1 MREKWTYIPVMFL
14 LTILT
19 SAYPICLVES
29 QRDEARKDGVQR
41 GGQVEEIQS
50 ERNELRNSVVTLQA
64 SIKRLESDREDVIKC
79 LEEAR
84 KRIAGKSC
92 STYNRS
98 ITS

>member
-1 MREKWTYIPVMFL
+1 MLL

>member
-1 MREKWTYIPVMFL
+1 MYLF
-14 LTILT
+14 
-19 SAYPICLVES
+19 SVES

-41 GGQVEEIQS
+41 GGQMDEIQS

-84 KRIAGKSC
+84 KRIAGNYAVVIDPSQ
-92 STYNRS
+92 RS
-98 ITS
+98 PTNLCLLFCGVQ